1 MSAKII
7 QLSQYRCSDEPDLRD
22 IDIYTAVD
30 VAIRDLTEILTFED
44 AQAIRSRVAECEG
57 LLRRALVGAL
67 GAGAN

>member
-1 MSAKII
+1 
-7 QLSQYRCSDEPDLRD
+7 
-22 IDIYTAVD
+22 
-30 VAIRDLTEILTFED
+30 VAIRELTDIQTPEE